1 MWLCSTRARGARWTT
16 TTQVVE
22 EFSGLPLLVSR
33 SKSQVGLLT
42 TLSVE
47 SRLPGRTI
55 GRTSGWRTLR
65 RRRSRRFGRM
75 GEVATN
81 KKREVRVGVLM
92 GSDTDLPV
100 MSEAGKVLDKF
111 GIGYE
116 MEVMSAHRTPVRAH
130 EYATTAQSRGLKVLI
145 AAAGAAAHLAGV
157 IAANTTLPVIGVPMG
172 TSSLNGLDALL
183 STVQMPGGIPVAT
196 MAIDKAGAVNAAI
209 FAAEILG
216 LSDPDIA
223 RKLVKH
229 KEELA
234 QSVTEKNA
242 RLQQQLAQRK

>member
-1 MWLCSTRARGARWTT
+1 VRGSALSDAGS
-16 TTQVVE
+16 
-22 EFSGLPLLVSR
+22 FSNQSDR
-33 SKSQVGLLT
+33 VGRR
-42 TLSVE
+42 E
-47 SRLPGRTI
+47 SDDKRHGSESIQGMT
-55 GRTSGWRTLR
+55 
-65 RRRSRRFGRM
+65 
-75 GEVATN
+75 VN
-81 KKREVRVGVLM
+81 KQREVRVGVLM

-223 RKLVKH
+223 RKLVEH

-234 QSVTEKNA
+234 RSVTEKNA
-242 RLQQQLAQRK
+242 RLQQQLAERK